1 MGRVIRTYVKGQMVY
16 ENNES
21 EEFSFFEPK
30 GELITRHHQ
39 NQNDN
44 DIDQNDSEQRS
55 SEDGEEE
62 KI

>member
-1 MGRVIRTYVKGQMVY
+1 LGRVIRTYVKGQMVY

-30 GELITRHHQ
+30 GELITRF
-39 NQNDN
+39 NQN
-44 DIDQNDSEQRS
+44 QNDSEQNDIDQRS
-55 SEDGEEE
+55 SEDCREEE